1 MIPIQPIRSTRWPS
15 ARPASPVA
23 LLVLGLATLAAPAR
37 AADWPALVDR
47 LAPAVVNLKISL
59 KAEAEGGG
67 EPEETTQEVQGV
79 VVDPGG
85 LVLVWNSHFS
95 VNRFLDLF
103 AELGGGEFKMKVT
116 PTDIKVYLNGDPK
129 EHRGFLAAADSDLDL
144 AFVQLEEP
152 PATPLVAVDF
162 SQPGVVRAGDEIAA
176 ISRLTS
182 AFDRVPYFDVVRI
195 GGEIRKPRP
204 AWVVT
209 GGNATQLGMPYFASD
224 GRPAGVLVTVM
235 SRAKTDSLSNPAG
248 LMADLLSLGRGQV
261 EVGPLGIFLL
271 PADRIRPVV
280 ARAKLRADELRAE
293 RKAAPAAPAAP
304 PPPSP
309 PTP

>member
-1 MIPIQPIRSTRWPS
+1 MTAPRPVRPSTTLLPL
-15 ARPASPVA
+15 ACA
-23 LLVLGLATLAAPAR
+23 LALGLATPAPPAR
-37 AADWPALVDR
+37 GADWPALVER

-79 VVDPGG
+79 VVDPAG

-103 AELGGGEFKMKVT
+103 AELGGGDFKMKVT

-152 PATPLVAVDF
+152 PAKPLVAIDF
-162 SQPGVVRAGDEIAA
+162 AQPGTVRVGDEVAA
-176 ISRLTS
+176 ITRLTS

-204 AWVVT
+204 AWIVT
-209 GGNATQLGMPYFASD
+209 GGNATQLGMPYFAAD

-261 EVGPLGIFLL
+261 EVGPLGLFLL
-271 PADRIRPVV
+271 PTDRIRPVV
-280 ARAKLRADELRAE
+280 AQAKARADELRAE
-293 RKAAPAAPAAP
+293 RKAGAAAPGSAPAPE
-304 PPPSP
+304 
-309 PTP
+309 TPKP